1 MWSNS
6 TITEF
11 IEQDEEKEHYLL
23 VRNFHFQCLL
33 LPEDFRSVLLPKD
46 LWSLFLPGDF
56 QSLLLPKDFRSVLLP
71 GDFQSLLLPKDG
83 WETPLLVFTD
93 RLYFAQYFFA
103 HLGFIWQK
111 EKSKINS
118 VDMQK
123 AHGLAQMPKISI
135 KTPFWP
141 KLAQIG
147 EKIARPVSPSSLLFA
162 TLEFC
167 PESHHYDIWSKK
179 EPDLLPFPLW
189 RWFRRTHKI
198 WLARMWTTSK
208 HCWKYWFEYWYKYC
222 CIIRYKHCCKYWFKH
237 SCKYWYKY
245 CCKHWFKIV
254 ANIDINT
261 VANIDS
267 NIDANI
273 VTYAVSNGGFVTAV
287 RACT

>member
-1 MWSNS
+1 MSAPPRRFSKCSPPQRSLKPVPLRRFSKSARPQRFLKHAPPRRFSKSAPSQRWLKNS
-6 TITEF
+6 PL
-11 IEQDEEKEHYLL
+11 DSH
-23 VRNFHFQCLL
+23 
-33 LPEDFRSVLLPKD
+33 LPPQLPPI
-46 LWSLFLPGDF
+46 FLHSSGI
-56 QSLLLPKDFRSVLLP
+56 
-71 GDFQSLLLPKDG
+71 
-83 WETPLLVFTD
+83 
-93 RLYFAQYFFA
+93 
-103 HLGFIWQK
+103 HLQK

-123 AHGLAQMPKISI
+123 AHGLAEMPKISI

-189 RWFRRTHKI
+189 LWFRRTHKI

-222 CIIRYKHCCKYWFKH
+222 CIIRYKHCCKYW
-237 SCKYWYKY
+237 YKY
-245 CCKHWFKIV
+245 CCKWWFRDCSQGVHVAVRPIRTRKPECAASQVAAKIAANV
-254 ANIDINT
+254 AASHCKGNCKCSCTLHSTLNE
-261 VANIDS
+261 
-267 NIDANI
+267 
-273 VTYAVSNGGFVTAV
+273 AVSCWKDRIT
-287 RACT
+287 